1 MTSGYASNPSRLP
14 ALLAAYRKYGSLA
27 DGCPVVANHRC
38 NSGEVVEST
47 KNGTPTATPI
57 VAPSWTKTRSEE
69 SWSSGRMDAA
79 TGTGEPDAATAT
91 LKTTTTAVSRSRWKT
106 ACLRTPSLPV
116 LRCA

>member
-1 MTSGYASNPSRLP
+1 M
-14 ALLAAYRKYGSLA
+14 LAAYRKYGSLA
-27 DGCPVVANHRC
+27 DGWPVVANHRC
-38 NSGEVVEST
+38 NSGDVVDRT

-57 VAPSWTKTRSEE
+57 TAPSWTKTRNEE

-91 LKTTTTAVSRSRWKT
+91 LNDTTTAASSRRWNT
-106 ACLRTPSLPV
+106 ACRRTPSLPV